1 MESNS
6 VYQDITRRSGG
17 EIYVGVVGPVR
28 TGKST
33 FIRRFMQ
40 TLVIPNAK
48 PKARSVML
56 DELPQAAAGKTVM
69 TTELK
74 FVPAKAAKLP
84 LGKGVDASV
93 RLVDCVGYAVKG
105 ASGFEEDGKPRL
117 VKTPWQEA
125 PMPFEQAAT
134 IGTEKVIKQHS
145 NIGILVTTD
154 GSIAEIPREN
164 YIPAEER
171 AVEELKALEKPFVVL
186 LNCKEPQTQSA
197 LRAELEEKYAVP
209 VVAVNAEEMGQDELL
224 EIMRKALFEFPVSR
238 IDVEI
243 PKWLQ
248 AFPEDN
254 GAVATLIDSVK
265 KGVCEVK
272 KMRDCTAL
280 EQLFDE
286 TAQYFQPDVRMDL
299 GEGTVTLTVTAK
311 PELFY
316 RSVSEVCGEN
326 VQDDL
331 SLMRYLRE
339 VAGVKTEYDKV
350 KDALHQAD
358 EVGYG
363 VVYPTETEYRLEKP
377 QLNKKGASY
386 GATFKAE
393 ATGYH
398 IVKVDVS
405 GQVSTLIGT
414 KKQSEDF
421 IEEICNAYD
430 NGEESVWDTNI
441 FGRSL
446 RALVNDELSGKAG
459 AISEELRRKMRR
471 VITRVVND
479 GKGNLFCI
487 LF

>member
-105 ASGFEEDGKPRL
+105 AAGFEEDGKPRL

-134 IGTEKVIKQHS
+134 LGTEKVIKQHS

-164 YIPAEER
+164 YLPAEER

-186 LNCKEPQTQSA
+186 LNCKEPKTQTA
-197 LRAELEEKYAVP
+197 LQAELEEKYGVP
-209 VVAVNAEEMGQDELL
+209 VVAVNAEEMNEAELL

-248 AFPEDN
+248 AFPEEN
-254 GAVATLIDSVK
+254 RAIATLIDGVK
-265 KGVCEVK
+265 KGVCDVK

-280 EQLFDE
+280 ERLFDDVDD
-286 TAQYFQPDVRMDL
+286 YFQPDVRMDL
-299 GEGTVTLTVTAK
+299 GEGVVTLTVSAK

-316 RSVSEVCGEN
+316 RSVSEVCGESL
-326 VQDDL
+326 QDDL
-331 SLMRYLRE
+331 ALMRYLRS
-339 VAGVKTEYDKV
+339 VSGVKAEYDKV
-350 KDALHQAD
+350 KDALRQAE

-363 VVYPTETEYRLEKP
+363 VVYPAETEYRLQKP

-398 IVKVDVS
+398 IVKVDISGEVS
-405 GQVSTLIGT
+405 SIIGT

-421 IEEICNAYD
+421 IEEICKAYD
-430 NGEESVWDTNI
+430 DGEDKVWDTNI

-446 RALVNDELSGKAG
+446 RALVSDELSGKAG
-459 AISEELRRKMRR
+459 AISEELRRKLRR
-471 VITRVVND
+471 MMMRVVND
-479 GKGNLFCI
+479 GKGNLFYI